1 MTETLG
7 QVLRAAREARGETL
21 DDVERTT
28 HIRARQLS
36 ALEADN
42 YAAIPSPAQARGYVK
57 NYAQHLQLDLQD
69 ILGQYEAEQKKPAHI
84 LAVRPS
90 ASSRAAAAE
99 EADRP
104 RPARPPSTAAAA
116 RPARGG
122 SSPGRPRAAPANK
135 AGAIKVRRPRLLS
148 KDLLVAAIVTV
159 VLVGLLLWGGKQLA
173 SSVAT
178 PPTATEDF
186 VTGLTTAQPLPT
198 ASLAPET
205 TATPNLP
212 TPAASYTGVN
222 LSIRAEERSWVGVKV
237 DGAEV
242 YAGLMAPGET
252 REFVGQA
259 VVEVV
264 TGNGLGTRVI
274 WNGVDQGVMGELG
287 QVVVRLWTLQGE
299 VVPTPS
305 NTPTAIAAP

>member
-1 MTETLG
+1 MTDTLG

-21 DDVERTT
+21 DDVARVT

-57 NYAQHLQLDLQD
+57 NYAQHLELDLQD
-69 ILGQYEAEQKKPAHI
+69 ILGQYEQEQKKPAHI

-99 EADRP
+99 ERDRP
-104 RPARPPSTAAAA
+104 RPARPPSAAATVV
-116 RPARGG
+116 RGG
-122 SSPGRPRAAPANK
+122 SQPGIKSRSGRP
-135 AGAIKVRRPRLLS
+135 AGAVKVRRPRLLS

-159 VLVGLLLWGGKQLA
+159 VLVGLLLWGGQQLA
-173 SSVAT
+173 AGLSAQV
-178 PPTATEDF
+178 TATQPF
-186 VTGLTTAQPLPT
+186 VAGLTTVEPLPT
-198 ASLAPET
+198 ATLVPEA
-205 TATPNLP
+205 TATVSLP

-222 LSIRAEERSWVGVKV
+222 ISVRAEQRSWVSVKV

-242 YAGLMAPGET
+242 FAALMAPGDT

-264 TGNGLGTRVI
+264 TGNGLGTRII
-274 WNGVDQGVMGELG
+274 WNGVDQGLMGELG
-287 QVVVRLWTLQGE
+287 ELVIRLWTLQGPAE
-299 VVPTPS
+299 PTPTS
-305 NTPTAIAAP
+305 TMTPGP

>member
-1 MTETLG
+1 MSETLG
-7 QVLRAAREARGETL
+7 QTLRAAREARGETL
-21 DDVERTT
+21 GDVARVT

-42 YAAIPSPAQARGYVK
+42 YAAIPSTAQARGYVK
-57 NYAQHLQLDLQD
+57 NYAQHLGLDLQD

-90 ASSRAAAAE
+90 ISHRAAAAE
-99 EADRP
+99 EAARP
-104 RPARPPSTAAAA
+104 RPARPPSAPPQVIRGGSQPGVKRAAA
-116 RPARGG
+116 RKP
-122 SSPGRPRAAPANK
+122 
-135 AGAIKVRRPRLLS
+135 AGAVKVRRPRLLS
-148 KDLLVAAIVTV
+148 KDFLVAAIVTV

-173 SSVAT
+173 ASLSAPAT
-178 PPTATEDF
+178 PTQAF
-186 VTGLTTAQPLPT
+186 VAGLTTVQPLPT
-198 ASLAPET
+198 ATLAPEV

-222 LSIRAEERSWVGVKV
+222 LSLRAEQRSWVGVKV
-237 DGAEV
+237 DGAEI
-242 YAGLMAPGET
+242 YAGLMETGET

-287 QVVVRLWTLQGE
+287 QVVDRLWTLQGE
-299 VVPTPS
+299 IVPTATS
-305 NTPTAIAAP
+305 TSTPTP